1 MLIIPQSL
9 FKLWGFIFIGEC
21 DQMSEKAAEKSGN
34 VTVLPQ
40 FMKENNRNNTAIEI
54 EDKQSWLNNNLHK
67 LMVGVSVIWF
77 AIVLIYITQFFGW
90 SNLFLMMPDEFGGF
104 LAGVTLPL
112 AIIWVVMA
120 YIDRGTSFNREA
132 KFLRAYMNQL
142 VYPEDGAPQTA
153 KAMADAIRSQVVELQ
168 QVSKL
173 AHEQTSQIKDAIKE
187 NVDDFAKLVN
197 KLDNYSS
204 KTIVELSDGVKFLT
218 ANFENIL
225 NKAQISSQNLAH
237 INKEFVEGSNGIE
250 VSLSSLFDKILPRL
264 KEMKDMTKVL
274 RDITDGSSIEITKA
288 NSDLKAF
295 TDKMTL
301 ALNELKSV
309 LVQQSGSI
317 KQVADTAMDNC
328 NLAKNV
334 VSKEISNLEGV
345 LHNHAQK
352 VGLTIEASSK
362 EAKLKTDEIIK
373 SSIEN
378 LKLINSNINQGMKNV
393 DESVDLQVKKI
404 DEALAKYSRDISAF
418 VKVLDDRADAVNKK
432 FVSHGELI
440 NQELD
445 KLMVR
450 SSNLEETIAIQIAN
464 LDGVSNKAVS
474 SIRDVENTLASSVVN
489 LNERIETANNNILNY
504 SDNLKE
510 KTTEL
515 ENVSGNSADKIVKL
529 TDVLNKRYDELQV
542 KVADGLGQLKQFD
555 KDLALSTENLMVQAA
570 NSVESLNQVSELMQK
585 RTSSLTEASS
595 IVVTQSQISETS
607 LAQQQKYI
615 TDTATRVEEIK
626 SELKRQID
634 ELASAS
640 EVLEKDAV
648 NILDVLKTN
657 ISKMLGQCN
666 EALNKS
672 KNINDNLLEQAN
684 QFDTSANRT
693 LTKVTQFENVLIK
706 QSQNMENL
714 VKNIDDKTEY
724 VAKVLGEHTQLL
736 DTTTSKSES
745 ILNKSIIDFE
755 SKSKNIQNIS
765 KSASDYIN
773 SVTTGLD
780 EKVAG
785 LNVLFRQQ
793 EADFYAYSEKVSE
806 DTNKMAEILKKQMKG
821 IEEGADKLFARLVIL
836 EEDTGRRAETV
847 VSNSQKSIQELAE
860 IEKTLAE
867 KHELTEKTVDET
879 INKLSSVNDK
889 VVECLQGFDVTVTK
903 VNENLDAS
911 LNKMNESSLRL
922 QDLEGNLL
930 KNNDATWQ
938 KLNEQTKYMEGVG
951 IKLSSQGE
959 AIVGM
964 LENQRNNISEVA
976 NNLATQARLSEASLA
991 QQYKYLTDALVDTTT
1006 KMQDINA
1013 LFKQNT
1019 GGIFDVTN
1027 KLSYE
1032 FDVLGDRLLKACDAV
1047 NKAAKDSI
1055 KSIDQTSLRLNQC
1068 SEDLDSTIYRS
1079 VENIGGVFNEYEK
1092 YLAGFNTVTA
1102 ETSTGVFEINNLI
1115 SAQSDKMVKISEDTK
1130 KLVECFNTV
1139 LNDTSNQLAD
1149 RANDAYDKVR
1159 SLGQDLKKLG
1169 MEMDD
1174 AAKLSATHLEKSGD
1188 KLRASINEIAA
1199 NAERISNT
1207 ILSSG
1212 EVFVK
1217 QSNALTEMAE
1227 NTAMKVNQSI
1237 GTLVEAGKT
1246 FEEQGLSIVKESI
1259 RFNDTVVAQTKA
1271 LNDNTIKAE
1280 KAMNELSSEYKDIK
1294 IDMFLNDSA
1303 KIINIL
1309 ESVSVDINRLLN
1321 PKDEED
1327 LWKKFYNGDTQV
1339 FIRSIAKNMNNS
1351 QINLLR
1357 KEFEKN
1363 DNLRKLVNT
1372 YMQEFEILV
1381 EKSKKHEHSAVLMA
1395 VISGA
1400 DLGRLYYILAKALNK
1415 LN

>member
-9 FKLWGFIFIGEC
+9 FKLWGFIYIGEL
-21 DQMSEKAAEKSGN
+21 DQMSEKAAEKNGN

-40 FMKENNRNNTAIEI
+40 FMKENNHNYASVEI
-54 EDKQSWLNNNLHK
+54 DDKQSWLNNNLHK
-67 LMVGVSVIWF
+67 LMVSVSVIWF

-153 KAMADAIRSQVVELQ
+153 KAMADAIRSQVIELQ

-225 NKAQISSQNLAH
+225 QKAQVSSQNLSQM
-237 INKEFVEGSNGIE
+237 NREFIEGSSGVE
-250 VSLSSLFDKILPRL
+250 ASLVSLINNLHPKLQ
-264 KEMKDMTKVL
+264 EVKDTV
-274 RDITDGSSIEITKA
+274 I
-288 NSDLKAF
+288 
-295 TDKMTL
+295 
-301 ALNELKSV
+301 ALNEMQDVFSNQTASLKQIASMA
-309 LVQQSGSI
+309 I
-317 KQVADTAMDNC
+317 ANC
-328 NLAKNV
+328 DMAKNS
-334 VSKEISNLEGV
+334 VSKEVNDLDDV
-345 LHNHAQK
+345 LQNHSQRLALVFEEAQK
-352 VGLTIEASSK
+352 DVKDKTEELSK
-362 EAKLKTDEIIK
+362 LALSNIG
-373 SSIEN
+373 
-378 LKLINSNINQGMKNV
+378 LINNNIKNNMNTV
-393 DESVDLQVKKI
+393 DAVVDTQVEKI
-404 DEALAKYSRDISAF
+404 DAIISKYGQDISAF
-418 VKVLDDRADAVNKK
+418 AKVLDDRTNILNEKLLQYGKV
-432 FVSHGELI
+432 L

-445 KLMVR
+445 RLMVR
-450 SSNLEETIAIQIAN
+450 SSNLEETIAIQVAN
-464 LDGVSNKAVS
+464 LDSVSDKAVTS
-474 SIRDVENTLASSVVN
+474 MSSVEKALADKVISID
-489 LNERIETANNNILNY
+489 EKIAAANDGILSY
-504 SDNLKE
+504 CDVLSE
-510 KTTEL
+510 KTDNFEKISKDGA
-515 ENVSGNSADKIVKL
+515 NKIVEL
-529 TDVLNKRYDELQV
+529 TDVLNNRYDDLQNR
-542 KVADGLGQLKQFD
+542 VAEGLGQLSQID
-555 KDLALSTENLMVQAA
+555 KELSRSTENLMVQTSQ
-570 NSVESLNQVSELMQK
+570 SVENLNQVAQLMQK
-585 RTSSLTEASS
+585 QTSGLAEASS
-595 IVVTQSQISETS
+595 VVVTQSQISETS

-615 TDTATRVEEIK
+615 MDTASRVEDIK
-626 SELKRQID
+626 AELRRQID
-634 ELASAS
+634 ELAKAS
-640 EVLEKDAV
+640 VTLEKDAV
-648 NILDVLKTN
+648 NILDILKTN
-657 ISKMLGQCN
+657 ISQMLGQCN
-666 EALNKS
+666 EAIVKGKHL
-672 KNINDNLLEQAN
+672 NDNLMEQAN

-693 LTKVTQFENVLIK
+693 MAKVTQFENTLIK
-706 QSQNMENL
+706 QNQSMDMLSKSIE
-714 VKNIDDKTEY
+714 DRSEH
-724 VAKVLGEHTQLL
+724 VAKILDEHVTKL
-736 DTTTSKSES
+736 DKVTNNSES
-745 ILNKSIIDFE
+745 VLTKSIADFE
-755 SKSKNIQNIS
+755 TKANSIHDIS
-765 KSASDYIN
+765 KAASDCIIKV
-773 SVTTGLD
+773 SSGLD

-785 LNVLFRQQ
+785 LNVLFKQQ

-806 DTNKMAEILKKQMKG
+806 NVNKMADILRKQMTG
-821 IEEGADKLFARLVIL
+821 IEEGADKLFAKLVIL
-836 EEDTGRRAETV
+836 EEDTGRRAENV
-847 VSNSQKSIQELAE
+847 VANSQKSLEELAE
-860 IEKTLAE
+860 IEKMLNDKHNAAE
-867 KHELTEKTVDET
+867 KSVESAIV
-879 INKLSSVNDK
+879 KLND
-889 VVECLQGFDVTVTK
+889 
-903 VNENLDAS
+903 VNETVKNHLDGFEENVARISNDLDVS
-911 LNKMNESSLRL
+911 LKSMNGSSSKLKE
-922 QDLEGNLL
+922 LEDELV
-930 KNNDATWQ
+930 KSTDATCQ
-938 KLNEQTKYMEGVG
+938 KLINQVQYMENMG
-951 IKLSSQGE
+951 IKLSNQG
-959 AIVGM
+959 AIVSDM
-964 LENQRNNISEVA
+964 LDNQKNNITEVA
-976 NNLATQARLSEASLA
+976 NNLATQARLAEASLA

-1006 KMQDINA
+1006 KMQEINGS
-1013 LFKQNT
+1013 FKQNT

-1068 SEDLDSTIYRS
+1068 SEDLDTAIYHS

-1130 KLVECFNTV
+1130 KLVDCFNTV
-1139 LNDTSNQLAD
+1139 LSDTSNQLAD

-1217 QSNALTEMAE
+1217 QSNVLTEMAE
-1227 NTAMKVNQSI
+1227 DTALKVNKSVSN
-1237 GTLVEAGKT
+1237 LVEAGRA
-1246 FEEQGLSIVKESI
+1246 FEEQGMSIVKEAI
-1259 RFNDTVVAQTKA
+1259 RFNDTVNTQTKTLEENA
-1271 LNDNTIKAE
+1271 VKAE
-1280 KAMNELSSEYKDIK
+1280 KVMSDLSVVYKDVK
-1294 IDMFLNDSA
+1294 IDTFLADA
-1303 KIINIL
+1303 GKIINVL

-1321 PKDEED
+1321 PKDEDD

-1339 FIRSIAKNMNNS
+1339 FIRSIAKNMSNS
-1351 QINLLR
+1351 QINSVR

-1363 DNLRKLVNT
+1363 DELRKLVNT
-1372 YMQEFEILV
+1372 YMQEFEVLV
-1381 EKSKKHEHSAVLMA
+1381 EKSKTHEHSAALMA